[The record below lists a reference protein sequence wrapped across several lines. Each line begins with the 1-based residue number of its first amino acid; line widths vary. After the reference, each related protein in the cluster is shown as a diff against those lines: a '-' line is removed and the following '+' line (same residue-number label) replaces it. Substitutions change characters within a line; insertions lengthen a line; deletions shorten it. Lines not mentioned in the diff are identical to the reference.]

1 MEKLFRFKEFITA
14 KEANIWLSKLTS
26 TPISA
31 MDFAQLWYD
40 GHFDVYLHCAGEK
53 GYLNTPGEATEITE
67 VIGGDVAR
75 VDSPWLFT
83 QMGPIGVVGSL
94 RNRGEEEVLWFAS
107 IHPEMRTPKFKP
119 SDIQAFADTMNGVP
133 PQASELEQLREAL
146 KREQATNAEL
156 QRQLK
161 ITEGVCEVAEREAD
175 ELRSQWETSEM
186 VDHLAREELK
196 EKHQAELAKLRAE
209 EDKPFDKRSR
219 RTIERLIYVLAL
231 EGKYS
236 LEKPYSDAEDIQK
249 AASAI
254 GVMPPGTTDTIVKYL
269 EAAAARIAQ
278 DRNDASA

>member
-1 MEKLFRFKEFITA
+1 MEKLYKFKEFITG
-14 KEANIWLSKLTS
+14 KDANSWLQKLTS
-26 TPISA
+26 TPISG

-40 GHFDVYLHCAGEK
+40 GHIDVYLSCLGAK
-53 GYLNTPGEATEITE
+53 GYLNTPGEATETTE
-67 VIGGDVAR
+67 VIGGGVAR
-75 VDSPWLFT
+75 VDEGWRFT
-83 QMGPIGVVGSL
+83 QFEGVWVVGTL
-94 RNRGEEEVLWFAS
+94 RDRGEEEVLWFAT
-107 IHPEMRTPKFKP
+107 INPEMRTPLFKP
-119 SDIQAFADTMNGVP
+119 SDIQAFADVMNGTAN
-133 PQASELEQLREAL
+133 QATELERLREDL
-146 KREQATNAEL
+146 ERERASNAEL

-175 ELRSQWETSEM
+175 ELRSQWQTSEM

-219 RTIERLIYVLAL
+219 RTIEKLIYVLAM

-254 GVMPPGTTDTIVKYL
+254 GVMSPGTTDTIVKYL

-278 DRNDASA
+278 DRKDASA